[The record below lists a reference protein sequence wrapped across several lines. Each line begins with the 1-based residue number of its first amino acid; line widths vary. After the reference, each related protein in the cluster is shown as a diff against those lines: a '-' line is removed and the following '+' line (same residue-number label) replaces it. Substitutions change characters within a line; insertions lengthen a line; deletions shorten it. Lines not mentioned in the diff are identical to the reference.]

1 MRARTASVSFR
12 DSLVSRAFFS
22 DDAFMYPS
30 PYDVFVS
37 MTQEADNP
45 PSSGVAT
52 PALPFMSRS
61 LCLVRLITVTG
72 DGQRIRRGPPG
83 VYPGGV
89 TKAVVFG
96 AMITAGVVVPRFY
109 PRMRQLRLGYKSDF

>member
-52 PALPFMSRS
+52 PAGRAATGPLIVHIPDPRS
-61 LCLVRLITVTG
+61 GEIHLMFGTREVVRRDSALVARLVRE
-72 DGQRIRRGPPG
+72 
-83 VYPGGV
+83 
-89 TKAVVFG
+89 
-96 AMITAGVVVPRFY
+96 AG
-109 PRMRQLRLGYKSDF
+109 